1 VKIGFLQLKPQ
12 FGRVKENVK
21 AARSLLEGITDATI
35 VLPELFNTGYLFRN
49 VEELKE
55 LAESTR
61 SGFTVTEM

>member
-1 VKIGFLQLKPQ
+1 MKIGFLQLKPQ